1 MTDTVTT
8 AKHYHAWLRS
18 GRVFSMVGRPFA
30 TRQYASKWAKGR
42 RPVSGDRMVL
52 ACAECPMSKRSGR
65 PAPRWASIA
74 AVLGV
79 DPAALRAAWEADRS
93 RATS

>member
-30 TRQYASKWAKGR
+30 TRQYASKWSKGQR
-42 RPVSGDRMVL
+42 AEPGDRMVL
-52 ACAECPMSKRSGR
+52 ACSACPTSKRSRR

-74 AVLGV
+74 AELRV
-79 DPAALRAAWEADRS
+79 DPADLRAAWEADRG